1 MLHKVQRDSEESAHS
16 GWDDGWQYLK
26 KHRRYPNTST
36 GGQDR
41 DSVDV
46 SDSHNKRQAVSLYMY
61 IEETEVE
68 GIRKEAL
75 LQAQRHWKER
85 EEDDYTKS
93 RNVRLSSEKITTKL
107 QGKAWKSVRI
117 QEERRNMRDNI
128 S

>member
-1 MLHKVQRDSEESAHS
+1 
-16 GWDDGWQYLK
+16 
-26 KHRRYPNTST
+26 
-36 GGQDR
+36 
-41 DSVDV
+41 
-46 SDSHNKRQAVSLYMY
+46 MY